1 MTGATDDEMTSDE
14 PSTSD
19 HAADVAMVQRFW
31 AALDARD
38 FDAVGAFMAPE
49 GHYVDVPVKDVEP
62 GAYGPAE
69 TAARLRLG
77 IAPLAGYQVHDG
89 PIIAARGYVV
99 TEHSETWTW
108 EDGASVTLPFTSVM
122 EVADGQVTRW
132 WDYFD
137 LSTLM
142 NAAPEWWVE
151 HISGGYK

>member
-1 MTGATDDEMTSDE
+1 MTDTSSTDT
-14 PSTSD
+14 
-19 HAADVAMVQRFW
+19 ANADLVRRFW
-31 AALDARD
+31 KALDARD
-38 FDAVGAFMAPE
+38 FDGVAAFMAAD
-49 GHYVDVPVKDVEP
+49 GHYVDVPVKDVDE

-77 IAPLAGYQVHDG
+77 IEPLAAYVVHDG
-89 PIIAARGYVV
+89 PIIAADGFVI

-108 EDGASVTLPFTSVM
+108 EEGMSVTLPFTSVM

-137 LSTLM
+137 LATLM
-142 NAAPEWWVE
+142 NAAPPWWVE